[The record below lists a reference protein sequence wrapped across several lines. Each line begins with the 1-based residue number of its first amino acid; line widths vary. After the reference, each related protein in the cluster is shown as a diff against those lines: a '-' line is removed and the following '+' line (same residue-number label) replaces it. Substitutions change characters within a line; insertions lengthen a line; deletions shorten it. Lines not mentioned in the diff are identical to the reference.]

1 MKKHKTKKAF
11 TLVELIIVI
20 SILAI
25 LATIAFMSFQNYTKD
40 SRDGNR
46 LATIT
51 NINKWLNLFQLQTG
65 KYPQPE
71 WTIINWYLETPE
83 WGSILYSDLGI
94 IWETITKQIKMNTLP
109 LDPLTKNNYVYA
121 TTNDGSSYQVATALE
136 KLSTRTFPLIEQT
149 YADSWYQAKVMWN
162 HELNVKFLSGANTYF
177 TVVPSMLFVPDEET
191 LKHMLN
197 TSDAYSIVNG
207 GKNLPYWFQNTYNS
221 KVETNQNIIQFL
233 RKDPQAKMLTLNI
246 TDIVNTTWD
255 TRLQKIRE
263 IFWTWT
269 DMELYPWITSKN
281 ILWTF
286 GIQVLSGQWE
296 WSILNDIESVIVW
309 KAPAPRTSAQCWTG
323 AKLYTHSETAYI
335 WWNTSFCSLW
345 TPDPELP
352 AFPNHWTEVSWNC
365 ISPDGG
371 GSASC
376 TASRANPDEEIKEC
390 SWKPTHSKYFNAS
403 DTHSVI
409 VPFWTSAPNP
419 TYHLTPSENSC
430 DFACDSWYT
439 HEDWN
444 CIDKTAPSGW
454 NFTIPTSTTSTTVLL
469 NITCPTDEID
479 GSNIEMYISGSI
491 NTSPVWETCTSSKN
505 ITITS
510 TDDIKTIQMKWR
522 DASGN
527 QTAEVTKTMS
537 YILYTFTNHTFTTCW
552 VSWRNW
558 PTLAQCRTAYNSTTW
573 ASDNNFFAQSHAQ
586 WIQLWTVP
594 QTGWYRIDVYGAAG
608 WIWTATYIW
617 WLWAQMRWD
626 FYLIKWQKL
635 KILVGQKWEDN
646 ASYKS
651 WWWWWWTFVTNDT
664 NTPLIIAWWWWW
676 WWWNSSPRSWQPWLI
691 WTSGGNWSQ
700 WTAIWWTNWN
710 GWAAASWW
718 WWWAGLIWNWFNG
731 YISNGWMSFTNWW
744 VWWQKWS
751 CAASTSGWDGG
762 FGWWWGGEW
771 CNMWATWWWGGYS
784 WWASTSSN
792 WVAWWWGSFRA
803 TTYNSQAIQNTSW
816 TEWVRSWHG
825 QVIITKL

>member
-269 DMELYPWITSKN
+269 DMELYPWITSRN

-286 GIQVLSGQWE
+286 GIQVLSWQWE

-309 KAPAPRTSAQCWTG
+309 KAPAPRTSAQCWIG

-594 QTGWYRIDVYGAAG
+594 QTWWYRIDVYGAEWWWWPGSENAS
-608 WIWTATYIW
+608 TYW
-617 WLWAQMRWD
+617 WKGANMRGD
-626 FYLIKWQKL
+626 FLLSKWEKI
-635 KILVGQKWEDN
+635 KILVWQKW
-646 ASYKS
+646 
-651 WWWWWWTFVTNDT
+651 WLPVW
-664 NTPLIIAWWWWW
+664 
-676 WWWNSSPRSWQPWLI
+676 SSSR
-691 WTSGGNWSQ
+691 
-700 WTAIWWTNWN
+700 
-710 GWAAASWW
+710 ASWW
-718 WWWAGLIWNWFNG
+718 WWGSFVTKENNQPLIVAGWWNGNNWGSWTTHGPSAQTTNDTTTWWWAWWRWAWWWGLVWNWANSTSG
-731 YISNGWMSFTNWW
+731 TATPWSSFTNWW
-744 VWWQKWS
+744 VWWIKSDTTW
-751 CAASTSGWDGG
+751 WDGW
-762 FGWWWGGEW
+762 FGWWA
-771 CNMWATWWWGGYS
+771 WALYEWWW
-784 WWASTSSN
+784 WWWYKWWSVVPLNQYNSVFPTYGSTSYNNWTNQSN
-792 WVAWWWGSFRA
+792 SVW
-803 TTYNSQAIQNTSW
+803 NT
-816 TEWVRSWHG
+816 WHG

>member
-558 PTLAQCRTAYNSTTW
+558 PTLAQCRAAYNSTTW

-594 QTGWYRIDVYGAAG
+594 QTGWYRIDVYGAEWWWWPGSENAS
-608 WIWTATYIW
+608 TYW
-617 WLWAQMRWD
+617 WKGANMRGD
-626 FYLIKWQKL
+626 FLLSKWEKI
-635 KILVGQKWEDN
+635 KILVWQKW
-646 ASYKS
+646 
-651 WWWWWWTFVTNDT
+651 WLPVW
-664 NTPLIIAWWWWW
+664 
-676 WWWNSSPRSWQPWLI
+676 SSSR
-691 WTSGGNWSQ
+691 
-700 WTAIWWTNWN
+700 
-710 GWAAASWW
+710 ASWW
-718 WWWAGLIWNWFNG
+718 WWGSFVTKENNQPLIVAGWWNGNNWGSWTTHGPSAQTTNDTTTWWWAWWRWAWWWGLVWNWANSTSG
-731 YISNGWMSFTNWW
+731 TATPWSSFTNWW
-744 VWWQKWS
+744 VWWIKSDTTW
-751 CAASTSGWDGG
+751 WDGW
-762 FGWWWGGEW
+762 FGWWA
-771 CNMWATWWWGGYS
+771 WALYEWWW
-784 WWASTSSN
+784 WWWYKWWSVVPLNQYNSVFPTYGSTSYNNWTNQSN
-792 WVAWWWGSFRA
+792 SVW
-803 TTYNSQAIQNTSW
+803 NT
-816 TEWVRSWHG
+816 WHG